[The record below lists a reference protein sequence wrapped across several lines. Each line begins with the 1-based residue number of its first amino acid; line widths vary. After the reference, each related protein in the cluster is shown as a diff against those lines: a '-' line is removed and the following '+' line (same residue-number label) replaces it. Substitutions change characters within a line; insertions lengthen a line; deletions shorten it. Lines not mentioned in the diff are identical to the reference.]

1 MKITIRHEIPDDYYA
16 VESLTR
22 DAFWGNTDSRDYADE
37 HLLVHR
43 LRTNAAFVPELDYV
57 AEVDGN
63 LAGNVMYSKAKIVA
77 EDGLETEVL
86 TFGPLSVAPEYKLC
100 GVGSA
105 LMKHSIAEA
114 KRLGYRAIVF
124 FGHPDYY
131 PRFGFKRGA
140 EYGIT
145 APDGSSFDALMA
157 MELYD
162 GALGGISGKFIE
174 DPVFETMTQEDAEA
188 FDKNFPPK
196 ALLPKAYIDELLP
209 LLSPAAQETVKA
221 LGMKYLVELRGIT
234 ERDMSSRP
242 GMDAE
247 ALDTIRKVMK
257 QHGRVWG
264 ERKTTDP
271 QH

>member
-1 MKITIRHEIPDDYYA
+1 MNITIRRETPDDYYA

-22 DAFWGNTDSRDYADE
+22 DAFWENTDSRDNADE

-43 LRTNAAFVPELDYV
+43 LRTNAAFVPELDFV
-57 AEVDGN
+57 AEVDGK

-77 EDGLETEVL
+77 EDESETDIF

-105 LMKHSIAEA
+105 LMKHSITEA
-114 KRLGYRAIVF
+114 KRLGYCAIVF

-145 APDGSSFDALMA
+145 SPDGSNFDALMA

-162 GALGGISGKFIE
+162 GALNDISGKFIE
-174 DPVFETMTQEDAEA
+174 DPVFHNLTQEDAEA

-196 ALLPKAYIDELLP
+196 EFLPKAYIDELLP

-221 LGMKYLVELRGIT
+221 FGMKYLVELRGIT
-234 ERDMSSRP
+234 ERDMASRP
-242 GMDAE
+242 GMDTE
-247 ALDTIRKVMK
+247 ALNTIRKLMK

-264 ERKTTDP
+264 ESNGDKR
-271 QH
+271 